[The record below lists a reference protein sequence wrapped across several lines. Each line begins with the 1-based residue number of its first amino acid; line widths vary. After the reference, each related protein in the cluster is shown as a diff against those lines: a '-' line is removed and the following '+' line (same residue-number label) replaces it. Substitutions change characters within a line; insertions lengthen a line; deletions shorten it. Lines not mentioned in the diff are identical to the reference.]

1 MGIVVALCFHTGISF
16 VGVMDLYSGKF
27 WTSLRG
33 LCFVDSNSGLDLL
46 KVNFNASIGR
56 LTLAAM
62 GGSVMHGD
70 QPLRSSLPLIID
82 QSALFV

>member
-1 MGIVVALCFHTGISF
+1 
-16 VGVMDLYSGKF
+16 MDPYSGDF

-33 LCFVDSNSGLDLL
+33 LCFVDIRLDLCMDL
-46 KVNFNASIGR
+46 DLDIHPSSVDFDVSIGR

-82 QSALFV
+82 QSASFI

>member
-1 MGIVVALCFHTGISF
+1 MV
-16 VGVMDLYSGKF
+16 VMDPYSGEF

-33 LCFVDSNSGLDLL
+33 LCYVDLRLDLCMEL
-46 KVNFNASIGR
+46 DVDLHWSLVDFDASIGR

-62 GGSVMHGD
+62 GGSVVHSD

-82 QSALFV
+82 QSALFI